1 MTALKLGWVVA
12 LTVFSSTAWSLT
24 CRPYK
29 ADEVGKGY
37 ILPWISGISRLVT
50 ASNCSSINSYH
61 TSSAVYLHKIN
72 DATFAYDFRMRYE
85 PVCMMRPGWI
95 IEFRDTEP
103 DLEGKRIRGRSN
115 FLKILTPDNRVDYYT
130 HLRNS
135 WWTEVGQA
143 EFNFVHRK
151 QQTLALKNAG
161 NKVRWVTYADGRK
174 KLIRG
179 QGGDLTFPEMQSLA
193 RDGYLED
200 LYVPHGHCIAY
211 SGSSGTN
218 APHLHVESRCSLHD
232 SRTCPIE
239 FQNAYPVRAVDHPEL
254 GVLKER
260 QTYLAR

>member
-1 MTALKLGWVVA
+1 MRDIQVLQVTVPSQTLHFRKGEVSP
-12 LTVFSSTAWSLT
+12 LTSDQLLAPVS
-24 CRPYK
+24 
-29 ADEVGKGY
+29 
-37 ILPWISGISRLVT
+37 ISNPPNFIAGISRLVT

-151 QQTLALKNAG
+151 QQTLALKN
-161 NKVRWVTYADGRK
+161 
-174 KLIRG
+174 
-179 QGGDLTFPEMQSLA
+179 
-193 RDGYLED
+193 
-200 LYVPHGHCIAY
+200 
-211 SGSSGTN
+211 
-218 APHLHVESRCSLHD
+218 
-232 SRTCPIE
+232 
-239 FQNAYPVRAVDHPEL
+239 
-254 GVLKER
+254 
-260 QTYLAR
+260 